1 MTIFCAMIFQDATFW
16 NRSDTTADETLVRR
30 GFWRKCRRVAAKLP
44 FAEELIAAYYCAF
57 DRNTPLHVKAAL
69 VATLAYFVLPTDL
82 IPDFLPALGYADDAA
97 SLAATMRLVAAH
109 ILPAHRA
116 AAAEALERLVRES

>member
-1 MTIFCAMIFQDATFW
+1 MTRDESTVKENFW
-16 NRSDTTADETLVRR
+16 PKLLSVAARIPFADEVL
-30 GFWRKCRRVAAKLP
+30 
-44 FAEELIAAYYCAF
+44 AAYYCAF

-69 VATLAYFVLPTDL
+69 VATLAYFVLPADL
-82 IPDFLPALGYADDAA
+82 IPDFLPGLGYADDAA

-109 ILPAHRA
+109 ILPAHRD

>member
-1 MTIFCAMIFQDATFW
+1 MIFQGATFW
-16 NRSDTTADETLVRR
+16 NRADTAADADSDETLVRR
-30 GFWRKCRRVAAKLP
+30 DFWRKCRRVAAQLP
-44 FAEELIAAYYCAF
+44 FAGDLLAAYYCAF

-69 VATLAYFVLPTDL
+69 VATLAYFVLPADL
-82 IPDFLPALGYADDAA
+82 IPDFLPGLGYADDAA

-109 ILPAHRA
+109 ILPAHRD